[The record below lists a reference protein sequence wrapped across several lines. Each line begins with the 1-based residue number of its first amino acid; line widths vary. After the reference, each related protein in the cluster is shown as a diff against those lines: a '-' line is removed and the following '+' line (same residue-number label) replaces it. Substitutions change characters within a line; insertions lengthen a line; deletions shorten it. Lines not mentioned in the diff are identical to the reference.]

1 MAKRQC
7 TKCSGVISSANI
19 EVATPKLRRRSVS
32 VGVAQG
38 IGRERRPLWPVVKGD
53 LIRQRTPLRTFKS
66 SSSTSNITGFI
77 CVLPIPWVCFDYL
90 VLSISHHITH
100 CPLQAFI
107 RQMSFFIVPRVGGL
121 AQLFIT
127 GSLGEAFCTL
137 RCA

>member
-53 LIRQRTPLRTFKS
+53 LRDSGRHCVQFVPSKFKF
-66 SSSTSNITGFI
+66 NFE
-77 CVLPIPWVCFDYL
+77 
-90 VLSISHHITH
+90 HHRIYMCATD
-100 CPLQAFI
+100 P
-107 RQMSFFIVPRVGGL
+107 VGV
-121 AQLFIT
+121 F
-127 GSLGEAFCTL
+127 
-137 RCA
+137 